1 MRAGIAALDATLTL
15 LIVGAIAAGAVCRIG
30 WIGLGLIRLRSIRA
44 TAEPAPALAALAAA
58 LQRELGVTADIRLSD
73 AVGSPAT
80 TGARRPIVLVPPRMI
95 DLPPE
100 VQRAVLCHELLHVRR
115 RDWLPALI
123 EEVWCALLWFHPSAR
138 ALASRLGLARETLV
152 DELAI
157 AHTGDRRGYARALL
171 EFSTDRP
178 RLAGAAA
185 LIGRRHLEQRIA
197 LIAQEVPMP
206 RASLVIRL
214 AAAAVAVAVV
224 TMAAS
229 SSVPLS
235 ATVQERIYKPSVD
248 KGITVPKVIHEVK
261 PTYTPEAMQAR
272 IQGSVFMTVV
282 VLPSGDVG
290 DVTVTE
296 SLDQEHGLDQ
306 QAVDATKQWKFEP
319 GTLDGQA
326 VAVEVVIQMTFTLKS

>member
-1 MRAGIAALDATLTL
+1 
-15 LIVGAIAAGAVCRIG
+15 
-30 WIGLGLIRLRSIRA
+30 
-44 TAEPAPALAALAAA
+44 
-58 LQRELGVTADIRLSD
+58 
-73 AVGSPAT
+73 
-80 TGARRPIVLVPPRMI
+80 
-95 DLPPE
+95 
-100 VQRAVLCHELLHVRR
+100 
-115 RDWLPALI
+115 
-123 EEVWCALLWFHPSAR
+123 VWCALLWFHPSAR